1 MDEEYNNNNS
11 NNYFIRV
18 SISMP
23 PAASGSHHNEENH
36 VANSN
41 PGLQLLLKVERLQ
54 ALQHMQ
60 QKSTGHAI
68 A

>member
-1 MDEEYNNNNS
+1 MDEEYSSNNS

-18 SISMP
+18 SISTP
-23 PAASGSHHNEENH
+23 SAAPGMHHNEENH
-36 VANSN
+36 VATSN
-41 PGLQLLLKVERLQ
+41 PGLLLLLKVERLQ

>member
-1 MDEEYNNNNS
+1 MS
-11 NNYFIRV
+11 
-18 SISMP
+18 P
-23 PAASGSHHNEENH
+23 PGQGPHHNEENH
-36 VANSN
+36 MANSN

-60 QKSTGHAI
+60 MRSTGQAL